1 MNSYKKILYILLLLY
16 IIIYPILPTY
26 GMLNADIILYILAL
40 VYLTGL
46 ITYKKERQELFYV
59 IKNIFNNTIL
69 LSISCLNLLMYLSV
83 FIASDKRI
91 SLTNSIRFSMYIFI
105 FYLISY
111 KIKSSKQ
118 ISIILKCFVFT
129 SFLSGIYS
137 LLQIGY
143 TLYLGYSIDPSIR
156 IASFLENSN
165 NLSAYSIL
173 SIFIVLSLLI
183 NSKTKK
189 SKILYLLLIGLL
201 TINIVFSQSRSALLA
216 IILGFLLFAVLWNK
230 KFLIISFLIPLIL
243 FIIPQSRVRFMQ
255 IFDATQNS
263 SRFNIWEITKLM
275 IKDNPI
281 FGVGYENFSI
291 NYPNYVANNPSYA
304 IRDGYIALHPHNI
317 FLKIQVELGILGSII
332 FIVFLISIIYTLY
345 KLIKLKSNSNLK
357 VLIIGFST
365 SFATFMLMN
374 LIDCYLG
381 APKVMITFI
390 LLLGILTYF
399 KNHPNIKLN

>member
-83 FIASDKRI
+83 FIANDKRV

-156 IASFLENSN
+156 IPSFLENSN

>member
-1 MNSYKKILYILLLLY
+1 MNLYKKILYILLLLY
-16 IIIYPILPTY
+16 ITIYPILPTY
-26 GMLNADIILYILAL
+26 GVINADIILYILAL
-40 VYLTGL
+40 VYIIGL
-46 ITYKKERQELFYV
+46 ILYKKERQELFYLV
-59 IKNIFNNTIL
+59 KNIFNNTIL

-83 FIASDKRI
+83 FIANDKRI

-118 ISIILKCFVFT
+118 ISMILKCFVFA

-137 LLQIGY
+137 LFQIGY

-156 IASFLENSN
+156 ISSFLENPN

-183 NSKTKK
+183 NSKSKK
-189 SKILYLLLIGLL
+189 SKMLYALLIVLL
-201 TINIVFSQSRSALLA
+201 AINIIFSQSRSALLA
-216 IILGFLLFAVLWNK
+216 IVFGFLLFAILWNR
-230 KFLIISFLIPLIL
+230 KFLIVSVLIPLVL

-281 FGVGYENFSI
+281 FGIGYENFSNAYSTYI
-291 NYPNYVANNPSYA
+291 KNNLSYSIGEGYVA
-304 IRDGYIALHPHNI
+304 IHPHNI
-317 FLKIQVELGILGSII
+317 FLKFQVELGILGTLLFILFLICII
-332 FIVFLISIIYTLY
+332 FTFY
-345 KLIKLKSNSNLK
+345 KLFKTNIVNIENRIL
-357 VLIIGFST
+357 VIGFST
-365 SFATFMLMN
+365 SFISFILMN
-374 LIDCYLG
+374 LIDCYVS
-381 APKVMITFI
+381 APKIMITFVI
-390 LLLGILTYF
+390 LLGV
-399 KNHPNIKLN
+399 LNYYKKQK

>member
-1 MNSYKKILYILLLLY
+1 
-16 IIIYPILPTY
+16 
-26 GMLNADIILYILAL
+26 
-40 VYLTGL
+40 
-46 ITYKKERQELFYV
+46 
-59 IKNIFNNTIL
+59 
-69 LSISCLNLLMYLSV
+69 
-83 FIASDKRI
+83 
-91 SLTNSIRFSMYIFI
+91 MYIFI

-156 IASFLENSN
+156 IPSFLENSN

>member
-26 GMLNADIILYILAL
+26 GMLNAYIILYILAL

-156 IASFLENSN
+156 IPSFLENSN

>member
-83 FIASDKRI
+83 FIASDKRT

-156 IASFLENSN
+156 IPSFLENSN

>member
-156 IASFLENSN
+156 IPSFLENSN

>member
-1 MNSYKKILYILLLLY
+1 MNLYKKILYILLLLY
-16 IIIYPILPTY
+16 ITIYPILPTY

-83 FIASDKRI
+83 FIANDKRV

-156 IASFLENSN
+156 IPSFLENSN

>member
-1 MNSYKKILYILLLLY
+1 MNLYKKILYILLLLY
-16 IIIYPILPTY
+16 ITIYPILPTY
-26 GMLNADIILYILAL
+26 GVINADIILYILAL
-40 VYLTGL
+40 VYLIGL
-46 ITYKKERQELFYV
+46 ILYKKERQELFYLV
-59 IKNIFNNTIL
+59 KNIFNNTIL

-83 FIASDKRI
+83 FIANDKRI

-118 ISIILKCFVFT
+118 ISMILKCFVFA

-137 LLQIGY
+137 LFQIGY

-156 IASFLENSN
+156 ISSFLENPN

-183 NSKTKK
+183 NSKSKK
-189 SKILYLLLIGLL
+189 SKMLYALLIVLL
-201 TINIVFSQSRSALLA
+201 AINIIFSQSRSALLA
-216 IILGFLLFAVLWNK
+216 IVFGFLLFAILWNR
-230 KFLIISFLIPLIL
+230 KFLIVSVLIPLVL

-281 FGVGYENFSI
+281 FGIGYENFSNAYSTYI
-291 NYPNYVANNPSYA
+291 KNNLSYSIGEGYVA
-304 IRDGYIALHPHNI
+304 IHPHNI
-317 FLKIQVELGILGSII
+317 FLKFQVELGILGTLLFILFLICII
-332 FIVFLISIIYTLY
+332 FTFY
-345 KLIKLKSNSNLK
+345 KLFKTNIVNIENRIL
-357 VLIIGFST
+357 VIGFST
-365 SFATFMLMN
+365 SFISFILMN
-374 LIDCYLG
+374 LIDCYVS
-381 APKVMITFI
+381 APKIMITFVI
-390 LLLGILTYF
+390 LLGV
-399 KNHPNIKLN
+399 LNYYKKQK

>member
-26 GMLNADIILYILAL
+26 GVINADIILYILAL
-40 VYLTGL
+40 IYLIGL
-46 ITYKKERQELFYV
+46 ILYKKERQELLYLV
-59 IKNIFNNTIL
+59 KNIFNNTIL

-137 LLQIGY
+137 LFQIGY

-156 IASFLENSN
+156 ISSFLENPN

-183 NSKTKK
+183 NSKSKK
-189 SKILYLLLIGLL
+189 SKMLYALLIVLL
-201 TINIVFSQSRSALLA
+201 AINIIFSQSRSALLA
-216 IILGFLLFAVLWNK
+216 IVFGFLLFSILWNK
-230 KFLIISFLIPLIL
+230 RFLIVSALIPLAL

-275 IKDNPI
+275 IKDNPL

-291 NYPNYVANNPSYA
+291 NYPNYVANNPAYS

-317 FLKIQVELGILGSII
+317 FLKMQVELGILASII
-332 FIVFLISIIYTLY
+332 FILFLIFIIYTLY
-345 KLIKLKSNSNLK
+345 KLIKFNSNSKLK
-357 VLIIGFST
+357 VLIIGTST

-374 LIDCYLG
+374 LIDCYLD
-381 APKVMITFI
+381 APKIMITFI
-390 LLLGILTYF
+390 ILLGILTYY
-399 KNHPNIKLN
+399 KNHSNINLN